1 MSCLAVGY
9 GGQRSVLT
17 KPFWSRLPQALF
29 TKTKRAKRFF
39 QNYCHAD
46 RGFGISSGFHQVFT
60 RFQKIPEVE
69 KNARTSPKH
78 SPGFCHFYQVLTK
91 CLNFTRFSPGF
102 GNFARFSPSFGN
114 FSFFDQL
121 SKFHQ
126 VSGFGLPHI
135 RRGSSSRERER
146 SRTMANEMEVGV
158 EPG

>member
-1 MSCLAVGY
+1 MLSGWV
-9 GGQRSVLT
+9 R
-17 KPFWSRLPQALF
+17 R
-29 TKTKRAKRFF
+29 TKTRFDQTILVQIASSVF
-39 QNYCHAD
+39 HQDPKEQNTSFKIIAM
-46 RGFGISSGFHQVFT
+46 FTEVSEFHQVFT